1 MENPNA
7 LEGPEKTADLSIAA
21 CDCRYLSSGTSTS
34 SCARIA
40 ITIVVGQS
48 KGSFTG

>member
-7 LEGPEKTADLSIAA
+7 LEGPEKTADLSIA

-48 KGSFTG
+48 K